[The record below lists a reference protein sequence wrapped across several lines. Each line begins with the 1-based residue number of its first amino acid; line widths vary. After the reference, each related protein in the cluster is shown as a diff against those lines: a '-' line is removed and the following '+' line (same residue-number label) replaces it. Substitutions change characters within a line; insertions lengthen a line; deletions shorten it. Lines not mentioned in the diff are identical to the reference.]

1 MKPRVVLDTNILVS
15 GLLGGTAT
23 EVIKQ
28 WRVGAFTLI
37 VSAEIMAEYKA
48 VLRRPKFKLPG
59 WVIEE
64 LLEYI
69 REHAEWVTPDRE
81 IHEIARDPSDNKFL
95 EAAVS
100 GQANWL
106 VSGDNDLLDLS
117 EFEGTPVIP
126 SWEFLRLL

>member
-28 WRVGAFTLI
+28 WRAGAFTLI
-37 VSAEIMAEYKA
+37 VSEKIMAEYEA
-48 VLRRPKFKLPG
+48 VLSRPKFKLPE
-59 WVIEE
+59 WVIQE
-64 LLEYI
+64 LLGYI
-69 REHAEWVTPDRE
+69 HEHAEWVIPYRE
-81 IHEIARDPSDNKFL
+81 IHEVTRDPSDNKFL

-106 VSGDNDLLDLS
+106 VSGDNDLLGLN
-117 EFEGTPVIP
+117 EFEGILVIP

>member
-23 EVIKQ
+23 EVIKR
-28 WRVGAFTLI
+28 WRAGAFTLI
-37 VSAEIMAEYKA
+37 VSAKIMAEYEA
-48 VLRRPKFKLPG
+48 VLSRPRFKLPG
-59 WVIEE
+59 WVVQE
-64 LLEYI
+64 LLGYM

-81 IHEIARDPSDNKFL
+81 IREVTRDPSDNKFL

-106 VSGDNDLLDLS
+106 VSGDNDLLDLG
-117 EFEGTPVIP
+117 EFEGILVIP
-126 SWEFLRLL
+126 SWEFLHLL

>member
-28 WRVGAFTLI
+28 WRAGAFTLI
-37 VSAEIMAEYKA
+37 VSAEIMVEYEA

-59 WVIEE
+59 WVIQE
-64 LLEYI
+64 LLGYI
-69 REHAEWVTPDRE
+69 HEHAEWVTPDRE
-81 IHEIARDPSDNKFL
+81 IHKIARDPSDNKFL

-117 EFEGTPVIP
+117 EFEGIPVIP